1 MDRVSLERLLA
12 RGLSLQAIGRRLGRH
27 ESTVAH
33 WVEKYG
39 LEAANRERHLP
50 RGALRKEDLE
60 QLVQSGASIAEIAE
74 AVDRSKA
81 TVRHWLTRFGL
92 KTSNGPGRRPTRE
105 ARAAKDGGLALMTA
119 ECPRHGET
127 EFCLDGRGR
136 YRCKRCRSAAVTR
149 RRRKMKA
156 ILVQEAGG
164 ACRICGYQSNMRA
177 LHFHHLEPAYKRLV
191 LYAKGLSCPSK
202 QSVLRRR
209 SPSFCA
215 LIAMPRWRTERRPYQ
230 PACWRGILRCSTL
243 TIRGSS
249 MAE

>member
-1 MDRVSLERLLA
+1 MDRPSLERFLTQ
-12 RGLSLQAIGRRLGRH
+12 GLSLQAIGRRLGRH
-27 ESTVAH
+27 ETTVAY

-39 LEAANRERHLP
+39 LQAANRDRHLP
-50 RGALRKEDLE
+50 RGARRKEDLE
-60 QLVQSGASIAEIAE
+60 QLVQAGASIAEIAE

-92 KTSNGPGRRPTRE
+92 KTSNGPGRRPTRQV
-105 ARAAKDGGLALMTA
+105 RAAKDAGLALMTA

-164 ACRICGYQSNMRA
+164 ACRIWLPKQHACAALSSPRA
-177 LHFHHLEPAYKRLV
+177 
-191 LYAKGLSCPSK
+191 G
-202 QSVLRRR
+202 
-209 SPSFCA
+209 
-215 LIAMPRWRTERRPYQ
+215 
-230 PACWRGILRCSTL
+230 G
-243 TIRGSS
+243 
-249 MAE
+249 